1 MRGLSEINMH
11 QDALELAKQIL
22 AEEQL
27 DAISFNAAL
36 SAILVG
42 SDDLKKLSDLVQAA
56 YHHLPKMDQQKARH
70 QMLGYFCSINDMKSA
85 MNFASNPNNGAELF
99 MAMDVCL
106 ANDRLDEAEKLFFR
120 GKNKMQGAMS
130 DFNWS
135 MLFTAMAHYCERT
148 GNLDEAERYWLQ
160 ASELD
165 EPLLQEALTG
175 LVKIQIV
182 RAWKQLQQGLGQI
195 EKFKPNI
202 NTTTALTLP
211 GNHDI
216 LLADARKELEAYRE
230 ALEKIVPGK
239 DMWRFGI
246 KI

>member
-1 MRGLSEINMH
+1 
-11 QDALELAKQIL
+11 
-22 AEEQL
+22 
-27 DAISFNAAL
+27 
-36 SAILVG
+36 
-42 SDDLKKLSDLVQAA
+42 
-56 YHHLPKMDQQKARH
+56 
-70 QMLGYFCSINDMKSA
+70 MLGYYCSINDMKSA
-85 MNFASNPNNGAELF
+85 MKFASNPKNGAELF

-135 MLFTAMAHYCERT
+135 MLFTAMAHYCERA
-148 GNLDEAERYWLQ
+148 GNLDEAEQYWLQ

-165 EPLLQEALTG
+165 EPLLRDALTG

-182 RAWKQLQQGLGQI
+182 RAWNHLRRGFWQI

-202 NTTTALTLP
+202 NATMALTLP

-230 ALEKIVPGK
+230 ALEKIVPEK
-239 DMWRFGI
+239 DLAKYRN
-246 KI
+246 KP